1 MTVRE
6 QRTEEREL
14 VKWGMKTLQQ
24 EDLTEAILDY
34 LHEGAGDIGAAKSRL
49 DGINGRLRVLER
61 LVLEG
66 NSKPAIVVELALL
79 RDRIEQGRAKGAANE
94 DSLKIVV
101 DERKADKQNRTAI
114 ILAVVSMIGTITVA
128 LIALFK
134 K

>member
-1 MTVRE
+1 M
-6 QRTEEREL
+6 
-14 VKWGMKTLQQ
+14 
-24 EDLTEAILDY
+24 TEAILDY
-34 LHEGAGDIGAAKSRL
+34 LHEGAGEIGANKSRL
-49 DGINGRLRVLER
+49 DGINARLRVLER

-66 NSKPAIVVELALL
+66 NSKPAIVVELALI
-79 RDRIEQGRAKGAANE
+79 RDRIEQNRTKGVANE
-94 DSLKIVV
+94 DNLKVVV